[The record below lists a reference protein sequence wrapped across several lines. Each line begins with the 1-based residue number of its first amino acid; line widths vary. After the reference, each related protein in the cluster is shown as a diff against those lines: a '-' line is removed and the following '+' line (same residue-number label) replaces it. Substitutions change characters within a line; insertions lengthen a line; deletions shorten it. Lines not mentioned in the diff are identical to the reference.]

1 MSTNDRLKSVKW
13 FLKCRKCDRQT
24 DNWSP
29 VLYKWIAYKLSETTT
44 GDMFFLN
51 EEMNVNGA

>member
-1 MSTNDRLKSVKW
+1 MIDWNQLSGSWNVENVT
-13 FLKCRKCDRQT
+13 DRQT
-24 DNWSP
+24 TGHQFYF
-29 VLYKWIAYKLSETTT
+29 YKWIAYKLSETTT